1 MLALALSCDFEIL
14 FLKRPCLILCL
25 LDSGVTLG
33 GLGLDWP
40 IEYCCVEEVPVPM
53 VRMCVCVF
61 VYHGTDVEIKE
72 NFLSSSHVRP
82 KDWIT
87 LRAIRFVSK
96 HPHSLSHLAGSY
108 LVFKMISFPVLDLT
122 K

>member
-53 VRMCVCVF
+53 VRMCVCVCLCTMAQMWKSKRTF
-61 VYHGTDVEIKE
+61 YLLPMCVPRIGSHSEPSD
-72 NFLSSSHVRP
+72 LSASTF
-82 KDWIT
+82 I
-87 LRAIRFVSK
+87 L
-96 HPHSLSHLAGSY
+96 
-108 LVFKMISFPVLDLT
+108 
-122 K
+122 